1 MQGLSENLSCPE
13 LAVNPV
19 GIGRRG
25 RGLFLKG
32 GGVINDGFET
42 LRGLLLKISDK
53 QESQTKDGTS
63 LSSARKNS
71 T

>member
-25 RGLFLKG
+25 REGTLFVG
-32 GGVINDGFET
+32 GGGHYDGFEP

-53 QESQTKDGTS
+53 QESQTMDGTS
-63 LSSARKNS
+63 LSSSRKN
-71 T
+71 